1 MDLEHTHARLMAAL
15 KGIAEGRGLSDSV
28 PVPPSYRQSTK
39 ILNALIDAA
48 KHLKEPFHADDL
60 DAVDRAFTQLGLVRT
75 NDRKNDV
82 ANAILNAL
90 SKPIPKGSP

>member
-1 MDLEHTHARLMAAL
+1 MAAL

-28 PVPPSYRQSTK
+28 PVPPYGQSTK

-48 KHLKEPFHADDL
+48 KHLNEPFHADDL